1 MIRPLPRTKT
11 GGLQKLRYALQ
22 LETETP
28 TFVLH
33 MNREV
38 QLHSADQKYLENTI
52 RKRWPYTAT
61 PLRIQYKGPDKSKK
75 RQQQLLQQQRDSGA
89 AARPQVDQRKR
100 SPKGRSRR
108 FQ

>member
-33 MNREV
+33 MQTEP
-38 QLHSADQKYLENTI
+38 
-52 RKRWPYTAT
+52 WP
-61 PLRIQYKGPDKSKK
+61 
-75 RQQQLLQQQRDSGA
+75 
-89 AARPQVDQRKR
+89 
-100 SPKGRSRR
+100 
-108 FQ
+108 